1 MENRGDSGDIPNTNQ
16 AYIHC
21 FLGVGDK
28 GGGDMGWVFGG
39 YTQKSKQLQ
48 DSHKVYIIINLH
60 NTYIY
65 IYIYLYIHIY
75 IYYHALLFC

>member
-1 MENRGDSGDIPNTNQ
+1 MNRGDLGDIPNTNQ

-39 YTQKSKQLQ
+39 IYAKKQT
-48 DSHKVYIIINLH
+48 I
-60 NTYIY
+60 TG
-65 IYIYLYIHIY
+65 
-75 IYYHALLFC
+75 